1 MQQFS
6 LSGKPGEWQEVDEW
20 IGRRARLTIELP
32 SPLKQVDVTLKLAS
46 GDASLYRYF
55 PFIFQISADAPQ
67 AEVGEIRQA
76 FDDVEITIERIRPAG
91 YRAVIIDFESE
102 LSCIPVSAGIGTDQ
116 RDLAL
121 LIKSM
126 IVRERPTPTAGPEVW
141 QRKSAK
147 LAVDRPDSSAPVFVI
162 GPGRSGSSVLTWAI
176 GQHPNIAY
184 IDETNWL
191 PLMLYGAASG
201 YQMASRASM
210 SAARRLDISE
220 DLLLQHIGQAVD
232 RLHGQ
237 VLRGHATRVML
248 TRLSN
253 PNVVY
258 EQEFQ
263 AARSNWCPKRRWVDG
278 APVNTMAT
286 RIMARAFPES
296 QFILT
301 VRDPLQVI
309 ASFQRFAA
317 KGGPDYSIRDTAIWW
332 LRATEAGMKALA
344 QYGDGR
350 VMVLFY
356 DKFLENPIALMRNC
370 FRFLNEPN
378 FDASARTFMTI
389 INATSP
395 QGEVDEESQ
404 RSWMDDPV
412 VKHCADV
419 YEQLRHQ
426 VPTEQINWGEF
437 ATGDLAAWE
446 RDLRRRLIGCFAGS
460 PDAD

>member
-1 MQQFS
+1 MQQ
-6 LSGKPGEWQEVDEW
+6 LSIRGKIGEWQGVDEW
-20 IGRRARLTIELP
+20 IGRRARLEVELP
-32 SPLKQVDVTLKLAS
+32 SPLKHVDVTVKLAS
-46 GDASLYRYF
+46 GQANLYRYF

-76 FDDVEITIERIRPAG
+76 FDDVEVTIERIRPVG
-91 YRAVIIDFESE
+91 YRTVVIDFESE
-102 LSCIPVSAGIGTDQ
+102 LSCVPVRAGIGTDQ

-121 LIKSM
+121 LIKS
-126 IVRERPTPTAGPEVW
+126 IILRERPAAAAGADVW
-141 QRKSAK
+141 QRKTAK
-147 LAVDRPDSSAPVFVI
+147 LAVDRPESSAPVFVI

-176 GQHPNIAY
+176 GQHPNISY

-220 DLLLQHIGQAVD
+220 DLLLQYIGQAVD
-232 RLHGQ
+232 ALHGQ

-286 RIMARAFPES
+286 RMIARAFPDS

-317 KGGPDYSIRDTAIWW
+317 KGGPDYSIRDTAVWW
-332 LRATEAGMKALA
+332 LRATEAGMKA
-344 QYGDGR
+344 QDQFGDGR
-350 VMVLFY
+350 VLVLFY
-356 DKFLENPIALMRNC
+356 EKFLENPVALMRSC

-378 FDASARTFMTI
+378 FDASAGTFMTV

-395 QGEVDEESQ
+395 QGEVEEASS
-404 RSWMDDPV
+404 REWIEDPV
-412 VKHCADV
+412 VKHCVEV

-426 VPTEQINWGEF
+426 VPTGQIDWGEF

-446 RDLRRRLIGCFAGS
+446 RDLRKRLIGCFAGS
-460 PDAD
+460 PEGD

>member
-1 MQQFS
+1 MK
-6 LSGKPGEWQEVDEW
+6 LS
-20 IGRRARLTIELP
+20 
-32 SPLKQVDVTLKLAS
+32 S

-76 FDDVEITIERIRPAG
+76 FDDVEVTLERIRPVG
-91 YRAVIIDFESE
+91 YRVVVIDFESE
-102 LSCIPVSAGIGTDQ
+102 LSCVPVQAGIGTDQ

-121 LIKSM
+121 LIKSVM
-126 IVRERPTPTAGPEVW
+126 VRERPASAQGTESW
-141 QRKSAK
+141 QRKNAK
-147 LAVDRPDSSAPVFVI
+147 LALDRPDSSAPVFVI

-201 YQMASRASM
+201 FQMASRASM

-220 DLLLQHIGQAVD
+220 DLLLQYIGQAVD
-232 RLHGQ
+232 RLHRH

-248 TRLSN
+248 TRLAN
-253 PNVVY
+253 PTVVY

-286 RIMARAFPES
+286 RIIARAFPES

-309 ASFQRFAA
+309 ASFQRFTA
-317 KGGPDYSIRDTAIWW
+317 KGGPDYSVRDTAIWW

-344 QYGDGR
+344 EFGDGR
-350 VMVLFY
+350 VLLLFY
-356 DKFLENPIALMRNC
+356 EKFLENPIALMRAC

-389 INATSP
+389 INATAP
-395 QGEVDEESQ
+395 QGEVEEASY
-404 RSWMDDPV
+404 SNWIEDPV
-412 VKHCADV
+412 VKHCVEV
-419 YEQLRHQ
+419 YEQLRNQ
-426 VPTEQINWGEF
+426 VPSDEISWGAF

-446 RDLRRRLIGCFAGS
+446 RDLRTRLIGCFAGT
-460 PDAD
+460 PDTD